1 MKVEDF
7 AAWLSAISG
16 MSEDQRREAMVALE
30 KASVV
35 GGAAAASAKK
45 GGKRGRQEDALG
57 TTGVERVAAQGCPH
71 CAGREIVG
79 WGRSHGLL
87 RFRCKSC
94 GRTFNTLTKT
104 PMAHLRKKDR
114 WLDHARAMIEG
125 KSLAKTA
132 ALCGIHP
139 TTAFRWRHRF
149 LRAPASDKP
158 RGLRGIVEA
167 DETFVLEIL
176 QGPTVRPAE
185 KGAKA
190 DEPFPMVQT
199 IMKFVGDPGLA
210 RDFAQLMLEPGPE
223 RHGERLALLL
233 AHAATLVGACAPDRL
248 LDRVER
254 GNSLKRL
261 TGDRRF
267 TLGVVEE
274 PAPQVRP
281 AEGERDP
288 AIGRLGGDCLVGGVT
303 VALNN
308 ARIIV
313 EQLQAVDRPA
323 AGCIGEG
330 DGRRVRAAPWSIV
343 AGDRPEVALLDAA
356 SARIEHRGLR
366 LVDRDLAGRQV
377 SSRRRSKTGRSSA
390 AA

>member
-7 AAWLSAISG
+7 AALLSGSLG
-16 MSEDQRREAMVALE
+16 VSEGQRGEAMVALE

-45 GGKRGRQEDALG
+45 GGKRGRHEDALG
-57 TTGVERVAAQGCPH
+57 TTGVERVAAQGGPH

-94 GRTFNTLTKT
+94 GRTFNTLTRT

-167 DETFVLEIL
+167 DETFVLESFKGRRSDL
-176 QGPTVRPAE
+176 PRKARRNGQASWPSPGQHSHPCRPRPERRHLRRDLGPGRRRFGEPRPRRNRHA
-185 KGAKA
+185 G
-190 DEPFPMVQT
+190 QSSHQRWRQ
-199 IMKFVGDPGLA
+199 GDP
-210 RDFAQLMLEPGPE
+210 
-223 RHGERLALLL
+223 
-233 AHAATLVGACAPDRL
+233 
-248 LDRVER
+248 
-254 GNSLKRL
+254 
-261 TGDRRF
+261 
-267 TLGVVEE
+267 
-274 PAPQVRP
+274 
-281 AEGERDP
+281 
-288 AIGRLGGDCLVGGVT
+288 
-303 VALNN
+303 
-308 ARIIV
+308 
-313 EQLQAVDRPA
+313 
-323 AGCIGEG
+323 
-330 DGRRVRAAPWSIV
+330 
-343 AGDRPEVALLDAA
+343 
-356 SARIEHRGLR
+356 
-366 LVDRDLAGRQV
+366 
-377 SSRRRSKTGRSSA
+377 
-390 AA
+390 

>member
-7 AAWLSAISG
+7 AAWVAAISG
-16 MSEDQRREAMVALE
+16 MSEGQRREAMAALE

-35 GGAAAASAKK
+35 GGAAGASAKK

-71 CAGREIVG
+71 CAGREVVG

-94 GRTFNTLTKT
+94 GRTFNALTKT

-167 DETFVLEIL
+167 DETFILESF
-176 QGPTVRPAE
+176 
-185 KGAKA
+185 KGRWSDLPRKA
-190 DEPFPMVQT
+190 RKRGGT
-199 IMKFVGDPGLA
+199 ARHPGLYQDNIPILVA
-210 RDFAQLMLEPGPE
+210 RDRNGATFDAILAQVDGASVS
-223 RHGERLALLL
+223 LAL
-233 AHAATLVGACAPDRL
+233 
-248 LDRVER
+248 
-254 GNSLKRL
+254 
-261 TGDRRF
+261 
-267 TLGVVEE
+267 
-274 PAPQVRP
+274 
-281 AEGERDP
+281 
-288 AIGRLGGDCLVGGVT
+288 
-303 VALNN
+303 
-308 ARIIV
+308 
-313 EQLQAVDRPA
+313 
-323 AGCIGEG
+323 
-330 DGRRVRAAPWSIV
+330 
-343 AGDRPEVALLDAA
+343 AGDRHAGQSSHRRWRQGDRCFRPPSRDSLPRRAVAGKAVPRGAA
-356 SARIEHRGLR
+356 PAHQQRQRLPRPSQAMAQPLQRRRHQEPAQLSRLAARSRSL
-366 LVDRDLAGRQV
+366 GRQTRTAKLDQ
-377 SSRRRSKTGRSSA
+377 RRYRQRPIPTHTAIRARLYFQNQNLCYMSLHWQNYTA
-390 AA
+390 AVRADSHAFDAFLVGPVK